1 VLLRRKRSEPAVP
14 RRRRRRIRKLRLLSL
29 VSVLGV
35 LAVTAFAYG
44 AVVAVG
50 EQLTGLDPFARQ
62 HQQVDGYVYAGDRH
76 TILAVLRGSQ
86 SRVLVQGDQ
95 ISAWMKQA
103 IVATEDRRFYDH
115 RGIDIRGMTRAFWA
129 DVRHSGAVQG
139 GSTITQ
145 QFVKNQLTGSQRS
158 ITRKLKEAALAWQLE
173 QKWPKEKIL
182 TAYLNTI
189 YFGNGAYGV
198 ERAART
204 YFGHNASKLTA
215 WEAALLAGIPQDPSL
230 YDPVA
235 HPQAARTRRDVV
247 LRLMLQ
253 QGVIPVTD
261 YRRYL
266 NKPMPRPQDVHLSG
280 VMGQA
285 PYFGEYV
292 KQQLI
297 RKLGAKRVFGSGFRV
312 YTTIDL
318 RLQKL
323 ASAAIKKWLP
333 NPDGP
338 QAALVTINPSTGAV
352 LAMVGGTN
360 FHKSQ
365 FNLAV
370 HGERQPGSSFKPFV
384 LATALKQ
391 GISPQTTFT
400 SKPVSI
406 FLGNKYWSVHNYE
419 GEYLGPID
427 LTKAISASDNAVFAQ
442 LTRVVGPESVSRTA
456 KELGITSPLRSY
468 FAIGLGAEAVNPL
481 EMARAYGTFAN
492 GGYRIDGAAFGNEP
506 RAVTRIDDVT
516 GARVYDN
523 APVKRQALSPA
534 TDELMTQL
542 LQGVVTS
549 GTGTAAA
556 LSDRPVA
563 GKTGTTEN
571 YGDAWFVGYT
581 PQLVTAVWV
590 GYPDSLRPML
600 TENHGRAVTGGSF
613 PAQIWKTF
621 MQSAFTALRSAPEP
635 FTSPPYLSVVT
646 RSVTYRDGRTEL
658 DNGQCRDTTLVVYF
672 SGRGPATTA
681 NCRLHEVEVP
691 NVVGWKLSAARTR
704 LEAQP
709 LRPQLIY
716 KPAVPGQPV
725 DTVLRQ
731 YPATGNLSSFDK
743 VTLVLAKPLHGVV
756 PRVVGLSLPAARAK
770 LSQRKLLSAVR
781 FGAATPKASKQKS
794 KQKAS
799 AKAGVV
805 VSQVPRAGVAAAPG
819 MNVRLVVSR

>member
-14 RRRRRRIRKLRLLSL
+14 RRRRRRIRKLRLLAL
-29 VSVLGV
+29 VGVLGI
-35 LAVTAFAYG
+35 LALTAFSFG

-50 EQLTGLDPFARQ
+50 EQLTGLDPFAQQ
-62 HQQVDGYVYAGDRH
+62 HQQVDGYVYAGDGH

-86 SRVLVQGDQ
+86 SRVLVQSAQ
-95 ISAWMKQA
+95 ISPWIKQA
-103 IVATEDRRFYDH
+103 IVATEDKRFYEH
-115 RGIDIRGMTRAFWA
+115 RGIDIRGMARAFWA
-129 DVRHSGAVQG
+129 DVRHNAAVQG

-173 QKWPKEKIL
+173 QRWKKDKIL

-204 YFGHNASKLTA
+204 YFGHGASKLTA
-215 WEAALLAGIPQDPSL
+215 PEAALLAGIPADPSR

-235 HPQAARTRRDVV
+235 RPLAAKGRRTVV

-253 QGVIPVTD
+253 QGIIPVAD
-261 YRRYL
+261 YRRYVRA
-266 NKPMPRPQDVHLSG
+266 PMPRPQDVHLSG

-318 RLQKL
+318 GLQKL
-323 ASAAIKKWLP
+323 ANDAIHKWLP
-333 NPDGP
+333 SPDGP

-352 LAMVGGTN
+352 LAMVGGSN
-360 FHKSQ
+360 FHQSQ

-370 HGERQPGSSFKPFV
+370 QGERQPGSSFKPFV

-391 GISPQTTFT
+391 GISPLTTLT

-406 FLGNKYWSVHNYE
+406 FLGNKYWNVHNFE

-427 LTKAISASDNAVFAQ
+427 LTKAISASDNSVFAQ
-442 LTRVVGPESVSRTA
+442 LTRVVGPAGVARTA
-456 KELGITSPLRSY
+456 RQLGITSPLRSY

-481 EMARAYGTFAN
+481 EMARAYGSFAN
-492 GGYRIDGAAFGNEP
+492 GGYRIDGSAFGNEP

-516 GARVYDN
+516 GEPVYDN
-523 APVKRQALSPA
+523 APVKRPVLTPA
-534 TDELMTQL
+534 EAELMTQL

-556 LSDRPVA
+556 LPDRPVA

-590 GYPDSLRPML
+590 GYPNGLRPML
-600 TENHGRAVTGGSF
+600 TEYHGRAVVGGTF

-621 MQSAFTALRSAPEP
+621 MESALAELHAAPET
-635 FTSPPYLSVVT
+635 FASPPYLSIVN
-646 RSVTYRDGRTEL
+646 RRVTYRDGRTEL
-658 DNGQCRDTTLVVYF
+658 DNGLCRDTTLVVYF

-681 NCRLHEVEVP
+681 NCKLHEVEVP
-691 NVVGWKLSAARTR
+691 NVVGWRLSAARVR

-709 LRPQLIY
+709 LTPQLVY
-716 KPAVPGQPV
+716 KPATPGQRV

-731 YPATGNLSSFDK
+731 FPRAGSLSSFDK

-756 PRVVGLSLPAARAK
+756 PRMVGLSLPAARAK
-770 LSQRKLLSAVR
+770 LARLKLLPAVR
-781 FGAATPKASKQKS
+781 FSPVVRLGTTPKQAPV
-794 KQKAS
+794 
-799 AKAGVV
+799 KAGHV
-805 VSQVPRAGVAAAPG
+805 VSQLPRPGVAAEPG
-819 MNVRLVVSR
+819 MKVRLVVARR